1 VTKHGPVVNPHLR
14 SAYLVDM
21 VAAAAEIDRLSW
33 RCRQIIALAEQAPTI
48 TDQQLRARLLA
59 LIPPVSMAGSTR

>member
-1 VTKHGPVVNPHLR
+1 
-14 SAYLVDM
+14 M

-33 RCRQIIALAEQAPTI
+33 RCRQVIALAEQAPTI